1 MRRYIFGSKYDCDI
15 FIQKFEDFQNDSKFK
30 NKISKITRIDTK
42 TVLISIKNSNDI
54 IIKKESFI
62 SPKEVDGLNSFLLE
76 SDDLASVSYESQLW
90 KKHRV
95 IKDYYPHTEFKHC
108 FLVIDF
114 FSDNTRTKFVE
125 DYKNWRNTEF
135 GVNSNFNILD
145 KDGLIYFMPSNRD
158 YSKPCK
164 KILVTGVDKYYHFN
178 NNDFLACHIYLNML
192 LGGVLK

>member
-1 MRRYIFGSKYDCDI
+1 MRKYIFGSKIDCDT
-15 FIQKFEDFQNDSKFK
+15 FIQKFNEFQNDSKFK

-90 KKHRV
+90 KKHQ
-95 IKDYYPHTEFKHC
+95 IIEEYYHHPELKHC
-108 FLVIDF
+108 FLVLKF

-145 KDGLIYFMPSNRD
+145 KNGLIYCMPSNRD
-158 YSKPCK
+158 FSRPCK
-164 KILVTGVDKYYHFN
+164 KILVTGIDKDHHFGDD
-178 NNDFLACHIYLNML
+178 DFLSIHIYLNML
-192 LGGVLK
+192 LGLIIK